1 MLCVIALLSPEA
13 DQSLTLLREAAL
25 PGVQF
30 TSPLHAHITLAT
42 YLPEDTDV
50 FIRSCAKIF
59 GGTRSFT
66 VRYEQ
71 VKVLSDIII
80 AAPSMSP
87 ELISLHRRIADQ
99 YSEFLDQWTEGDLWY
114 PHTTLY
120 CNPEADLNAVCVE
133 MRKHF
138 VPFETRISE
147 IEFSRVEEAGYT
159 VLKKITLL

>member
-50 FIRSCAKIF
+50 FIRSCAKMF
-59 GGTRSFT
+59 WGTRSFT

-99 YSEFLDQWTEGDLWY
+99 YSESLDQWTAGDLWY

>member
-13 DQSLTLLREAAL
+13 DQSLTLLRETAL

-50 FIRSCAKIF
+50 FIRSCAKMF

-71 VKVLSDIII
+71 IEVLSDIVI
-80 AAPSMSP
+80 AAPSESP

-99 YSEFLDQWTEGDLWY
+99 YSESLDQWTAGDLWY

-147 IEFSRVEEAGYT
+147 IEFSRVEETGYT

>member
-50 FIRSCAKIF
+50 FIRSCAKMF

-80 AAPSMSP
+80 AAPSMYP

-99 YSEFLDQWTEGDLWY
+99 YSESLDQWTAGDLWY

>member
-42 YLPEDTDV
+42 YLPEDTDA
-50 FIRSCAKIF
+50 FIRSCAKMF

-99 YSEFLDQWTEGDLWY
+99 YSESLDQWTAGDLWY

-120 CNPEADLNAVCVE
+120 CNPESDLNAVCAE

-147 IEFSRVEEAGYT
+147 IEFSRVGEAGYT

>member
-13 DQSLTLLREAAL
+13 DQSLTLLRETTL
-25 PGVQF
+25 PGVRF
-30 TSPLHAHITLAT
+30 TRPLHAHITLAT
-42 YLPEDTDV
+42 YLPDDTDA
-50 FIRSCAKIF
+50 FIQSCVKMF
-59 GGTRSFT
+59 NGTRSFT

-71 VKVLSDIII
+71 IEVLSDIVI
-80 AAPSMSP
+80 AAPSESP

-99 YSEFLDQWTEGDLWY
+99 YSESLDQWTARDLWY

-138 VPFETRISE
+138 VPFETRISD

>member
-50 FIRSCAKIF
+50 FIRSCAKMF

-99 YSEFLDQWTEGDLWY
+99 YSESLDQWTAGDLWY

-120 CNPEADLNAVCVE
+120 CDPEADLNAVCVE

-147 IEFSRVEEAGYT
+147 IEFSRVEKAGYT

>member
-50 FIRSCAKIF
+50 FIRSCAKMF

-99 YSEFLDQWTEGDLWY
+99 YSESLDQWTAGDLWY

>member
-50 FIRSCAKIF
+50 FIRSCAKMF

-99 YSEFLDQWTEGDLWY
+99 YSESLDQWTAGDLWY

-120 CNPEADLNAVCVE
+120 CDPEADLNAVCVE

>member
-50 FIRSCAKIF
+50 FIRSCAKMF

-99 YSEFLDQWTEGDLWY
+99 YSEFLDQWTAGDLWY

>member
-25 PGVQF
+25 PGVRF
-30 TSPLHAHITLAT
+30 TRPLHAHITLAT
-42 YLPEDTDV
+42 YLPEDTDA
-50 FIRSCAKIF
+50 FIRSCAKMF

-71 VKVLSDIII
+71 IEVLSDIVI
-80 AAPSMSP
+80 AAPSESP

-99 YSEFLDQWTEGDLWY
+99 YSESLDQWTAGDLWY

-120 CNPEADLNAVCVE
+120 CNPESDLNAVCAE

-147 IEFSRVEEAGYT
+147 IEFSRVGEAGYT

>member
-30 TSPLHAHITLAT
+30 TIPLHAHITLAT

-50 FIRSCAKIF
+50 FIRSCAKMF

-99 YSEFLDQWTEGDLWY
+99 YSESLDQWTAGDLWY

>member
-1 MLCVIALLSPEA
+1 M
-13 DQSLTLLREAAL
+13 
-25 PGVQF
+25 
-30 TSPLHAHITLAT
+30 
-42 YLPEDTDV
+42 
-50 FIRSCAKIF
+50 F

-71 VKVLSDIII
+71 IEVLSDIII
-80 AAPSMSP
+80 AAPSESP
-87 ELISLHRRIADQ
+87 ELISLHRRITDQ
-99 YSEFLDQWTEGDLWY
+99 YSEFLDQWTRGDLWY

-120 CNPEADLNAVCVE
+120 CNPESDLNAVCAE

-138 VPFETRISE
+138 VPFETQISE

>member
-50 FIRSCAKIF
+50 FIRSCAKMF

-133 MRKHF
+133 IRKHF

>member
-13 DQSLTLLREAAL
+13 DQSLTLLRETAL
-25 PGVQF
+25 PGVRF
-30 TSPLHAHITLAT
+30 TRPLHAHITLAT
-42 YLPEDTDV
+42 YLPENTDV
-50 FIRSCAKIF
+50 FIRSCAKMF

-99 YSEFLDQWTEGDLWY
+99 YSESLDQWTAGDLWY

-120 CNPEADLNAVCVE
+120 CNPEADLNAVCAE
-133 MRKHF
+133 IQKHF

-147 IEFSRVEEAGYT
+147 IEFSRVDETGYT

>member
-1 MLCVIALLSPEA
+1 M
-13 DQSLTLLREAAL
+13 
-25 PGVQF
+25 
-30 TSPLHAHITLAT
+30 
-42 YLPEDTDV
+42 
-50 FIRSCAKIF
+50 F

-87 ELISLHRRIADQ
+87 ELISLHRRITDQ
-99 YSEFLDQWTEGDLWY
+99 YSEFLDQWTRADLWY

-120 CNPEADLNAVCVE
+120 CNPESDLNAVCAE

-147 IEFSRVEEAGYT
+147 IEFSRVGEAGYT

>member
-50 FIRSCAKIF
+50 FIRSCAKMF

-99 YSEFLDQWTEGDLWY
+99 YSESLDQWTAGDLWY

-120 CNPEADLNAVCVE
+120 YNPEADLNAVCVE

>member
-13 DQSLTLLREAAL
+13 DQSLTQLRETAL
-25 PGVQF
+25 PGGRF
-30 TSPLHAHITLAT
+30 ARPLHAHITLAT

-50 FIRSCAKIF
+50 FIRSCAKMF
-59 GGTRSFT
+59 EGTRSFT

-71 VKVLSDIII
+71 VEVLSDIVI
-80 AAPSMSP
+80 AAPSKSP
-87 ELISLHRRIADQ
+87 ELISLHGRIADQ
-99 YSEFLDQWTEGDLWY
+99 YSESLDQWTAGDLWY

-120 CNPEADLNAVCVE
+120 CDPEADLDAVCTKL
-133 MRKHF
+133 RKHF

-147 IEFSRVEEAGYT
+147 IEFSRVEETGYT